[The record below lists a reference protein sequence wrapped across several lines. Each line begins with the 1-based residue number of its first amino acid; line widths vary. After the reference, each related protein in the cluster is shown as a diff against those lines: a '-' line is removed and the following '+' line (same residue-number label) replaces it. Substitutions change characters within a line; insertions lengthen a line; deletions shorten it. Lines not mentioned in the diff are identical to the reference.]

1 MKMLIYSDFADGF
14 RAVAVL
20 GFISPLA
27 CCMLAPTVGRTLDSV
42 QRASGLASLLGLQCF
57 AIIAS
62 GIVLVMA
69 GQYEHLVVTKSPV
82 FTILLGLSMVEKL
95 AAITS
100 EVAIERDWVTQLC
113 GAWLFFF
120 CSL

>member
-1 MKMLIYSDFADGF
+1 
-14 RAVAVL
+14 
-20 GFISPLA
+20 
-27 CCMLAPTVGRTLDSV
+27 
-42 QRASGLASLLGLQCF
+42 
-57 AIIAS
+57 
-62 GIVLVMA
+62 MA

-113 GAWLFFF
+113 GA
-120 CSL
+120 